1 MHLIKG
7 MTITFVASELEL
19 KRSRHE
25 TRIEEIEM
33 KIQMFANAPF
43 QIYAET
49 STRVKST
56 NLVSTTQY
64 LPDINRF
71 ISEEKLG

>member
-1 MHLIKG
+1 
-7 MTITFVASELEL
+7 
-19 KRSRHE
+19 
-25 TRIEEIEM
+25 M
-33 KIQMFANAPF
+33 KFQMFANAPF
-43 QIYAET
+43 QIYAEI

-64 LPDINRF
+64 LPNINRF